1 METEEKGNSINLS
14 SSSIKLENE
23 SNLTTTITTAT
34 TDTESVPEL
43 HDSQLNG
50 ADTELQQQP
59 QPPQSQTETTVLD
72 KSDAQ
77 DFVLGESQ
85 SVSLHPL
92 VVEGGEGE
100 EVAEATYES
109 EEIEAPQE
117 DVEKEVENRDLVAK
131 EARNED
137 VNGNANAGN
146 NEMETETGTEG
157 VADVEAK
164 LETLSQEVETV
175 EAEVTEVKEKLE
187 VAENMEKKDAVE
199 EIKEDADVVDKV
211 EMDNVVEEAET
222 VRVKEEEEGAE
233 KTGISGVG
241 GEVEAVEQK
250 EVTDFAEEGK
260 VEKTEVAD
268 VAGEMEAVELIEMTE
283 IVEEENV
290 ERIEANE
297 EEQKQPAQQVE
308 MTDIAEE
315 TREDEKNEMTDIE
328 EMKVAEK
335 IETTDV
341 AGGMEEAI
349 NEDGEM
355 KETEM
360 IDVAEE
366 GYKEEDTK
374 VEMAEKENEAE
385 DMLDEMEGEM
395 KETEMI
401 DVAEESD
408 KEEDAKVE
416 MAEKE
421 NEAEDM
427 LDEIEGA
434 EEEVEKVGRSGGGG
448 KRKRQKNAKA
458 PSRATSKKKTEEDV
472 CFICF
477 DGGVVL
483 RLIILPVLIEMR
495 LSFALKVDGIV
506 VGIYVATVRR
516 MPTICAIHVPFH
528 CARDALKMLSSYV
541 YEGQVDFDDKSSWEF
556 LFKDY
561 WTDLKERLS
570 LTPEELA
577 RAKNPWKGSDSHAG
591 KQELADELYDVHNGG
606 SGSGSG
612 SGPESSENAEVTT
625 SKRRKPKKRLRS
637 RAKDRDSPGSS
648 SWAGGESADE
658 SVEWASKEL
667 LEFVMHL
674 KNGDKSAC
682 SQFDVQALLLEYI
695 KRNKLRDPRR
705 KSQIICDSRLEN
717 LFGKPR
723 VGHFEMLKL
732 LESHFLL
739 KDDSQA
745 DDLQG
750 SVVDTEANQLE
761 ADGNSDALMKASKDK
776 RRRSRKKGEG
786 RGLQSNIDDY
796 AAIDMHNINLI
807 YLRRS
812 LLEDLIEDTEAFYNK
827 VVGSFVRI
835 RISGSAQKQDL
846 YRLVQI
852 IGTSKAAEPYRV
864 GKKMT
869 NFMLEILNLNKT
881 ELVSID
887 IISNQEFTEDEC
899 KRLRQSIKC
908 GLINRLTVGDIQEKA
923 MAIQAVRV
931 QDVWVFSDF
940 WSRSLMLDASIAVEF
955 LEKLQ
960 LLKTPEERQRRLE
973 EIPEIHADPNMDP
986 SHESDEDESETE
998 DKRQENSLRRRGGGF
1013 SRRGREQI
1021 SPRKGGF
1028 ASNDTWGG
1036 SRSYS
1041 SMNREPSRNMTDKGF
1056 SNEGDD
1062 FGVGESANENL
1073 WGQGREKP
1081 TQQSQSWEM
1090 PKIAS
1095 NASQARNSTVISESV
1110 PRVAPEISPAT
1121 PSTVVAQSTAK
1132 VNESEKIWHYK
1143 DPSGKIQGPFS
1154 MVQLR
1159 KWSNTG
1165 YFPADLSIW
1174 RNTETKD
1181 DSMLL
1186 TDALSGNFQSDPPA
1200 VDNSFPKTQLVQ
1212 SPHLPSSYTGNIAQA
1227 APAPVEVPKYS
1238 TDRWGSGTNLPSP
1251 TPGQTATSLT
1261 KEQVFESQWTSTQSQ
1276 PVGSVLGANQSSGD
1290 NVEQQHAT
1298 VISGTPK
1305 MSHEVSPVPKLETGM
1320 LPSSS
1325 IAPQMHS
1332 QSMLTG
1338 GSPRVLVNSHLH
1350 SALDTTG
1357 ASVNAAVDI
1366 RSLQNLVQPVTSG
1379 NSHVGTHGW
1388 AGSISRPEMNAS
1400 HAAVTGTGSQAWG
1413 SIQSHKA
1420 EANNLASMPS
1430 QPSTYANWSNAPASV
1445 QNPTSS
1451 LATGNPSGVSP
1462 VTGTGTNPW
1471 RAPVPGPSSIQ
1482 PSAPS
1487 SRPWGMGITENQ
1499 STTPRQGSENQNI
1512 GWGAIPG
1519 NQNMGWGVSL
1529 PANSNQCWVAP
1540 GQVPATGNV
1549 KPVWVGPVQG
1559 QAPGNANPGW
1569 GAPVQG
1575 QAPGNA
1581 FSGWG
1586 PSGQGPAPTNAN
1598 TAWVPLSQGPPPPG
1612 NANTNWAVPTGNAG
1626 PWGSDMNQIGDR
1638 FSSPK
1643 ERGSHGGDSG
1653 HGGGKPWNRQSSFG
1667 RSGDSPRP
1675 SFKGQRAHGCMS
1687 SHSVNSL
1694 SECTS
1699 RVVRS
1704 GVNSAI
1710 FFAKSRAINPSSSSS
1725 FGNRFDYRH
1734 ISQLVRPNNNKRAFL
1749 VDTLALVRGLEA
1761 QGVPSKQAEAIT
1773 AAITEVLNDSLE
1785 NVANSFVSK
1794 AEMQKSEMIQ
1804 DSNLS
1809 KFKSEVQ
1816 SSQEHH
1822 FSLLQRETEKLR
1834 GDIDKM
1840 RSELRYEIDKVTA
1853 GQRLDLNLERGRI
1866 RDELA
1871 NQNAETTNLTNKLDR
1886 EIHALRAH
1894 LEAAKYDVIKYCIGT
1909 LVSICAVGIATDD
1922 SFHVQN
1928 TLCLKLHVHVG
1939 DPFSGPFSSLV
1950 ANGLRP
1956 RLFLA
1961 ALWID

>member
-43 HDSQLNG
+43 HESQLNG

-85 SVSLHPL
+85 SVSLHTL

-100 EVAEATYES
+100 EVAEATEES

-131 EARNED
+131 EERNED

-157 VADVEAK
+157 VADVAAK

-199 EIKEDADVVDKV
+199 EKKEDADVVDKV

-222 VRVKEEEEGAE
+222 VKVKEEEEGAE

-250 EVTDFAEEGK
+250 EVTDFVEEGK
-260 VEKTEVAD
+260 AEKTEVAD
-268 VAGEMEAVELIEMTE
+268 GAGEMEAVELIEMTE

-290 ERIEANE
+290 EKMEANE
-297 EEQKQPAQQVE
+297 EEEKQPAQQVE

-341 AGGMEEAI
+341 AGGMEEVI
-349 NEDGEM
+349 NEEGEM
-355 KETEM
+355 KETEK

-366 GYKEEDTK
+366 GDKEEDTK

-401 DVAEESD
+401 DVAEEGD

-427 LDEIEGA
+427 LDEMEGA
-434 EEEVEKVGRSGGGG
+434 EEEVEKGGTSGGGG

-477 DGGVVL
+477 DGGELVL
-483 RLIILPVLIEMR
+483 CDRRGCPKAYHPSCVNRDEAFFRAKGRWNCGWHLCSNCEKNAYYMCYTCTFSLCKGCIKDAVILCVRGNKGFCETCMKTVMLIER
-495 LSFALKVDGIV
+495 NEQGNKE
-506 VGIYVATVRR
+506 T
-516 MPTICAIHVPFH
+516 
-528 CARDALKMLSSYV
+528 
-541 YEGQVDFDDKSSWEF
+541 GQVDFDDKSSWEF

-577 RAKNPWKGSDSHAG
+577 QAKNPWKGSDSHAG
-591 KQELADELYDVHNGG
+591 KQELADEFCDVHNGG
-606 SGSGSG
+606 SGSG
-612 SGPESSENAEVTT
+612 PDSSENAEVTT

-637 RAKDRDSPGSS
+637 RAKERDSPGSS

-667 LEFVMHL
+667 LEFVMHV

-695 KRNKLRDPRR
+695 KRNKLRDPHR

-732 LESHFLL
+732 LESHYLL

-776 RRRSRKKGEG
+776 RRRSRKK
-786 RGLQSNIDDY
+786 
-796 AAIDMHNINLI
+796 
-807 YLRRS
+807 
-812 LLEDLIEDTEAFYNK
+812 
-827 VVGSFVRI
+827 
-835 RISGSAQKQDL
+835 
-846 YRLVQI
+846 
-852 IGTSKAAEPYRV
+852 GTSKAAEPYRV

-908 GLINRLTVGDIQEKA
+908 GLIHRLTVGDIQEKA

-931 QDVWVFSDF
+931 HDLLEAEITRFSHLCD
-940 WSRSLMLDASIAVEF
+940 RASDMGHRKELRECV
-955 LEKLQ
+955 EKLQ

-998 DKRQENSLRRRGGGF
+998 DKRQENSLRRRGSGF

-1062 FGVGESANENL
+1062 FGAGEAANENL

-1090 PKIAS
+1090 PKTAS

-1121 PSTVVAQSTAK
+1121 PSTVVAQSTAAK
-1132 VNESEKIWHYK
+1132 VNEAEKIWHYK
-1143 DPSGKIQGPFS
+1143 DPSGKNQGPFS

-1165 YFPADLSIW
+1165 YFPADLRIW

-1181 DSMLL
+1181 DSILL

-1227 APAPVEVPKYS
+1227 APVPVEVPKYS

-1251 TPGQTATSLT
+1251 TPGQTATSLM
-1261 KEQVFESQWTSTQSQ
+1261 KGQVFESQVTPTQSQ

-1305 MSHEVSPVPKLETGM
+1305 VSHGVSPVPKLETGM

-1325 IAPQMHS
+1325 NAPQMHS

-1338 GSPRVLVNSHLH
+1338 ESPKVLVNSHLH

-1366 RSLQNLVQPVTSG
+1366 RSLQNLVLPVTSG

-1413 SIQSHKA
+1413 STQSHKA
-1420 EANNLASMPS
+1420 EANNLVSMPS
-1430 QPSTYANWSNAPASV
+1430 QPSTYGNWSNAPTSV

-1451 LATGNPSGVSP
+1451 LTTGNPSGFSP

-1471 RAPVPGPSSIQ
+1471 RAPVPGPSNIQ

-1499 STTPRQGSENQNI
+1499 STTPRQGSENQNT

-1549 KPVWVGPVQG
+1549 KPVWVAPVQG

-1586 PSGQGPAPTNAN
+1586 PSGQGSVPTSAN

-1626 PWGSDMNQIGDR
+1626 TWGSDMNQIGDR

-1675 SFKGQRAHGCMS
+1675 SFKGQRVCKYHEHGHCKKGS
-1687 SHSVNSL
+1687 S
-1694 SECTS
+1694 C
-1699 RVVRS
+1699 
-1704 GVNSAI
+1704 
-1710 FFAKSRAINPSSSSS
+1710 
-1725 FGNRFDYRH
+1725 DY
-1734 ISQLVRPNNNKRAFL
+1734 
-1749 VDTLALVRGLEA
+1749 
-1761 QGVPSKQAEAIT
+1761 
-1773 AAITEVLNDSLE
+1773 
-1785 NVANSFVSK
+1785 
-1794 AEMQKSEMIQ
+1794 
-1804 DSNLS
+1804 
-1809 KFKSEVQ
+1809 
-1816 SSQEHH
+1816 
-1822 FSLLQRETEKLR
+1822 
-1834 GDIDKM
+1834 
-1840 RSELRYEIDKVTA
+1840 
-1853 GQRLDLNLERGRI
+1853 
-1866 RDELA
+1866 
-1871 NQNAETTNLTNKLDR
+1871 
-1886 EIHALRAH
+1886 
-1894 LEAAKYDVIKYCIGT
+1894 
-1909 LVSICAVGIATDD
+1909 
-1922 SFHVQN
+1922 
-1928 TLCLKLHVHVG
+1928 LHT
-1939 DPFSGPFSSLV
+1939 
-1950 ANGLRP
+1950 
-1956 RLFLA
+1956 
-1961 ALWID
+1961 